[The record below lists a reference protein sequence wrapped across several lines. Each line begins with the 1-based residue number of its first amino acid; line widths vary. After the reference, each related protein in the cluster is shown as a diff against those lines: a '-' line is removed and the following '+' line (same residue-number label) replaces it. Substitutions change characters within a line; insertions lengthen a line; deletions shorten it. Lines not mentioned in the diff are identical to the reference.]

1 MKEIYFAE
9 NLKRFREA
17 KGLTREELGNRIG
30 VSGAMVGY
38 WEKKK
43 NEPRMGKVQLIAD
56 ILNVGV
62 DELLFSEPPVHQ
74 SLINEYD
81 NLSDLQKR
89 GIDALLSISEEELEL
104 FVTLL
109 EKNAKNN

>member
-81 NLSDLQKR
+81 NLTDLQKR
-89 GIDALLSISEEELEL
+89 GIDALLSISEDELEL

-109 EKNAKNN
+109 EKNAKK

>member
-1 MKEIYFAE
+1 VKEIYFAE

-81 NLSDLQKR
+81 NLTDLQKR
-89 GIDALLSISEEELEL
+89 GIDALLSISEDELEL

-109 EKNAKNN
+109 EKNAKK

>member
-1 MKEIYFAE
+1 VKEIYFAE